1 MRARTS
7 QRRCAGAFLS
17 ALSIAS
23 LLGRYSSPIPRADDC
38 ICRLPFPP
46 PERRDYTSNDPA
58 RRHLS
63 AIRHTRRAFPLCCML
78 RATLRPSCGKYRA
91 ACRKRPRALR
101 SCLFMKASSVQN
113 LATPHICALSVQTS
127 WVRCSQCVSRL
138 APREISIIRI
148 PIPKYNRPWYAHYI
162 VRACVFCRITASVCQ
177 AAAATPRRLS

>member
-17 ALSIAS
+17 SLSTAL

-46 PERRDYTSNDPA
+46 PEKRDYASNDPA

-127 WVRCSQCVSRL
+127 WVRCSQCVCPARTPQNIHHPHSDSKIQ
-138 APREISIIRI
+138 APL
-148 PIPKYNRPWYAHYI
+148 
-162 VRACVFCRITASVCQ
+162 VRALYRPGMRF
-177 AAAATPRRLS
+177 L